1 MSSRQQRLTDGRIKH
16 YALFATYLLYIISPT
31 VKLSSRRRRRR
42 HILSNSPNHN
52 CVSMSVQRHEYK
64 LSAICRLNIK
74 RIVPYIGHINVCM
87 ILNCELSRERDFMIA
102 QAKLSKINGVALKI
116 AKCDYDLQSLITIRR
131 AHTYTHS

>member
-16 YALFATYLLYIISPT
+16 TYLLYIISPT
-31 VKLSSRRRRRR
+31 VKLSSWRRRR
-42 HILSNSPNHN
+42 HILSNLPNHN